1 MNATPLGLIAGKG
14 RLPELFIAEASARGL
29 GVAVVTFDKE
39 SRDTLSLLTPNVK
52 MVGLGQAGALIK
64 AFKEAGAVEITMLG
78 KVDKRALF
86 EKPILKMFDLRAV
99 AILKN
104 LDFQNDD
111 AVMSAIVLELEKEG
125 FKVVNQVEFMKK
137 HMPGAGLLAG
147 RRPDE
152 RELADIEFGMTMA
165 KGIAALDIG
174 QTVVVKDRAVVA
186 VEAIEGTDEA
196 IERGGRIAGPGAV
209 VCKVS
214 KPSQDSRFDIPTV
227 GPGTVEIMAAHGAS
241 ALAIEAGMTLVVDIA
256 SIAEICVRHGI
267 SFTAQELK

>member
-1 MNATPLGLIAGKG
+1 MSANPLGLIAGKG
-14 RLPELFIAEASARGL
+14 RLPALFIAEASARGL
-29 GVAVVTFDKE
+29 EVAVVTFDKE

-86 EKPILKMFDLRAV
+86 ENPKFDLRAV
-99 AILKN
+99 SILKN

-111 AVMSAIVLELEKEG
+111 AVMSAIVMELEKEG
-125 FKVVNQVEFMKK
+125 FKVVNQVEFMRK

-152 RELADIEFGMTMA
+152 RELADIEFGMRMA

-174 QTVVVKDRAVVA
+174 QTVVAKDRAVVA
-186 VEAIEGTDEA
+186 VEAIEGTDET

-241 ALAIEAGMTLVVDIA
+241 ALAIEAGVTLVVDIE
-256 SIAEICVRHGI
+256 SIAEICARHDI

>member
-1 MNATPLGLIAGKG
+1 MSATPLGLIAGKG
-14 RLPELFIAEASARGL
+14 RLPALFIAEASARGL
-29 GVAVVTFDKE
+29 EVAVVTFDKE
-39 SRDTLSLLTPNVK
+39 SRDTLSLLAPNVK

-86 EKPILKMFDLRAV
+86 KNPKFDLRAV
-99 AILKN
+99 SVLKN

-137 HMPGAGLLAG
+137 HMPGAGHLAG

-152 RELADIEFGMTMA
+152 RELADIEFGMRMA
-165 KGIAALDIG
+165 RGIAALDIG

-241 ALAIEAGMTLVVDIA
+241 ALAIEAGVTLVVDIQ
-256 SIAEICVRHGI
+256 SIAEICVRHNI

>member
-1 MNATPLGLIAGKG
+1 MDTEPLGLIAGKG
-14 RLPELFIAEASARGL
+14 RLPALFIAEASARGRQ
-29 GVAVVTFDKE
+29 VAVVTFDKE
-39 SRDTLSLLTPNVK
+39 SLDALSQITPNVT

-86 EKPILKMFDLRAV
+86 ENPKFDLRAV
-99 AILKN
+99 SILKN

-111 AVMSAIVLELEKEG
+111 AVMAAIVMELEKEG
-125 FKVVNQVEFMKK
+125 FKVVNQVSFMEK
-137 HMPGAGLLAG
+137 HMPGAGHLAG

-152 RELADIEFGMTMA
+152 RELADIEFGMRMA
-165 KGIAALDIG
+165 RGIAALDIG

-196 IERGGRIAGPGAV
+196 IGRGGRITGPGAV

-214 KPSQDSRFDIPTV
+214 KPNQDTRFDIPTV
-227 GPGTVEIMAAHGAS
+227 GPGTVKVMAANGAS
-241 ALAIEAGMTLVVDIA
+241 ALAIEAGKTLVVDIA
-256 SIAEICVRHGI
+256 SIVEICERHGI
-267 SFTAQELK
+267 SFTAHELR